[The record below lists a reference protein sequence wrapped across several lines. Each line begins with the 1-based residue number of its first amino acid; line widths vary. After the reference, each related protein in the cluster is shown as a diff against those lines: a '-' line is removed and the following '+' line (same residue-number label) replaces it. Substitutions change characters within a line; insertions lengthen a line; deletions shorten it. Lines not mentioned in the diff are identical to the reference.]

1 MSLAE
6 DIKKRMFAAIKA
18 GNTVEKEILRVA
30 MGEITMTAARESKD
44 LSDEEVQGVLKKLLK
59 SARESIAAA
68 PDDQKATLQQ
78 EIDVLEGFLPKSLS
92 VDEIVAALADVKAAI
107 QAAPAAGPAVGIAMK
122 QLKVAGLSVEAP
134 AVQAAIAQIRG

>member
-6 DIKKRMFAAIKA
+6 DIKKRMFAAMKA
-18 GNTVEKEILRVA
+18 GQTVEKEILRVA

-68 PDDQKATLQQ
+68 PEDQKATLQQ
-78 EIDVLEGFLPKSLS
+78 EIDVLEGFLPKSLG
-92 VDEIVAALADVKAAI
+92 VDEIVAALESVKAAI
-107 QAAPAAGPAVGIAMK
+107 QAAPAVGPAVGLAMK
-122 QLKVAGLSVEAP
+122 QLKQAGLAVEAP
-134 AVQAAIAQIRG
+134 AVQAAVAQIRG